1 MQPAIAQRPMA
12 ARRNALVFDLD
23 GTLFDTAPDLHRC
36 LNAVLAE
43 HGRRSVA
50 LDDVRQMVGDGA
62 AKLIERGFAATGAPR
77 EPGDLPPLVRRF
89 LDHYRAGAH
98 VLTRPFPGVVD
109 ALIGLSADGFRLGIC
124 TNKPYG
130 STMDVLEAM
139 EVEHLFQAVGGGDSF
154 AVRKPDPSHLLEVLK
169 LMRAT
174 PGEAVMIG
182 DSGNDVAVARAAG
195 VPVIAVSYGY
205 TTVPVDQLG
214 ADHVID
220 SFAEL
225 TAIVAQ
231 IVPVGQ
237 D

>member
-1 MQPAIAQRPMA
+1 MPARPD
-12 ARRNALVFDLD
+12 ALVFDLD

-36 LNAVLAE
+36 MNAVLVE
-43 HGRRSVA
+43 QGRRSVP
-50 LDDVRQMVGDGA
+50 LEDVRHMVGDGA
-62 AKLIERGFAATGAPR
+62 AKMLERGFAATGAPL
-77 EPGDLPPLVRRF
+77 EPARLQPLVQRF
-89 LDHYRAGAH
+89 LHHYHEGRHA
-98 VLTRPFPGVVD
+98 LTRPFPGVAD
-109 ALIGLSADGFRLGIC
+109 TLIGLAADGFRLAIC
-124 TNKPYG
+124 TNKPYAP
-130 STMDVLEAM
+130 TMEILEVLQLD
-139 EVEHLFQAVGGGDSF
+139 HLFHAVGGGDSF
-154 AVRKPDPSHLLEVLK
+154 PVRKPDPGHLLGTLK
-169 LMRAT
+169 LMGARRET
-174 PGEAVMIG
+174 AVMIG
-182 DSGNDVAVARAAG
+182 DSSNDVAVARAAG